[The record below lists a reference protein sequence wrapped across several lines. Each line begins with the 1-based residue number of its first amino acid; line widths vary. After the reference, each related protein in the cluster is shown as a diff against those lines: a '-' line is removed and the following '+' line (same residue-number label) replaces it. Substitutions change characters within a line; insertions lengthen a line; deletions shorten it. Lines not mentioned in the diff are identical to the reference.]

1 MAACAGEVAALHKP
15 EGLTPPRPRG
25 TIHDMAV
32 LAVLLVLVVVG
43 YLASLRLHPNRACRS
58 CGGSGNHRGSIY
70 KYSQR
75 SCTSC
80 GGNGRRGRLG
90 VRVLH
95 GRAHVWGERKPAET
109 AAERSRNL
117 GR

>member
-1 MAACAGEVAALHKP
+1 MGTLLIIGAIAL
-15 EGLTPPRPRG
+15 
-25 TIHDMAV
+25 
-32 LAVLLVLVVVG
+32 LA
-43 YLASLRLHPNRACRS
+43 YLASLRLHPFRGCRH
-58 CGGSGNHRGSIY
+58 CGGTGRHRGQVFSY
-70 KYSQR
+70 AQR

-95 GRAHVWGERKPAET
+95 GGAKVWGERRPEA
-109 AAERSRNL
+109 AAERRAGRL